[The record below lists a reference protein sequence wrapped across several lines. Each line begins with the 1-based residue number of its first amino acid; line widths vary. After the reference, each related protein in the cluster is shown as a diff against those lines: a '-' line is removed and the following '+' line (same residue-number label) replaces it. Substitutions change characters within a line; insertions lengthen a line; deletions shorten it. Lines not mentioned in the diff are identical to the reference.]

1 MSNPT
6 QILTCIKA
14 VELCVLGLSPGI
26 SLFSLQST
34 QKQLNSRTEQYLF
47 GSIH

>member
-14 VELCVLGLSPGI
+14 VELCVLDLSPGI

-34 QKQLNSRTEQYLF
+34 SERYVKGLIYSD
-47 GSIH
+47 GKA